1 MVTDSKEVFFEQV
14 QLTPAVRDKVNS
26 MIDSGLFL
34 GIVMVFISG
43 FIELMI
49 FLRGHWTTQNGRICF
64 YQIKEFEWTECSDC
78 IGRIWNDS

>member
-49 FLRGHWTTQNGRICF
+49 FLRGH
-64 YQIKEFEWTECSDC
+64 
-78 IGRIWNDS
+78 

>member
-1 MVTDSKEVFFEQV
+1 MINRQPVGSGKKWATGEMVTDSKEVFFEQV

-43 FIELMI
+43 FTEFMI
-49 FLRGHWTTQNGRICF
+49 FLRGH
-64 YQIKEFEWTECSDC
+64 
-78 IGRIWNDS
+78 